1 MTLPAGQISFG
12 QVNTELSLSA
22 TAQISLNDAAVR
34 TLAGVPSG
42 AIAMSNLQGK
52 SNASNFFARLNNASQ
67 DGGDNNTI
75 WDIASSST
83 AIYTAG
89 VINSTAN
96 KFYTIASY
104 TPAGVL
110 NWKNIYTFGA
120 GASANLQAN
129 KIAID
134 SSGNVYF
141 IMLYGSNYTLVKID
155 SSGAQ
160 VFAKTMPTASFDE
173 WNGVAIDTSD
183 GVYVIGKKGTKAVL
197 MKLTTAAAVTWIT
210 SVDTSVGLYAYTLC
224 VGGGYV
230 YASIGLQTGAR
241 RATILQFN
249 TSGSFTNSL
258 SYSVGTNN
266 YALGMAADSS
276 GNLYYGLT
284 GEFYAA
290 AVQKFNTSLT
300 PQYAT
305 FITLKSGNTYV
316 NSLTIDSS
324 GNSYMALRSDTGGYT
339 FCKHNSSGVLQWQRK
354 ITNAGDINRGQGFS
368 TNITPAGKLAVGG
381 YNFNSSGGFNL
392 YPWVSPI
399 VPVDGSLTNTYSVG
413 GVSYVYAASALT
425 EGTYSPASGVNYWS
439 GATPTTPTLSAETI
453 TVASASTL
461 TSNITII

>member
-1 MTLPAGQISFG
+1 MTLPAGQISLG
-12 QVNTELSLSA
+12 EVNTELSLSA

-67 DGGDNNTI
+67 DGDDSNTI

-89 VINSTAN
+89 AINSTAN
-96 KFYTIASY
+96 RLYTVASY

-110 NWKNIYTFGA
+110 NWKNIYTFST
-120 GASANLQAN
+120 GASASFQAN

-141 IMLYGSNYTLVKID
+141 IMLYGSTYTLVKID
-155 SSGAQ
+155 SSGAK
-160 VFAKTMPTASFDE
+160 VWAKAMPTASFDE

-197 MKLTTAAAVTWIT
+197 MKLTTAPAVTWIT
-210 SVDTSVGLYAYTLC
+210 SVDTSVGLYAYTIC

-230 YASIGLQTGAR
+230 YASIGLQTGVR

-284 GEFYAA
+284 SEFYSA

-354 ITNAGDINRGQGFS
+354 ITNAGDLGRGRGFS
-368 TNITPAGKLAVGG
+368 TNITSAGKLAVGG

-399 VPVDGSLTNTYSVG
+399 VPVDGSLTGTYSVG

-425 EGTYSPASGVNYWS
+425 EGTYNPASGANYWS
-439 GATPTTPTLSAETI
+439 GATPSTPTLSDQTI
-453 TVASASTL
+453 TVASASDL

>member
-1 MTLPAGQISFG
+1 MTLPAGQISLG
-12 QVNTELSLSA
+12 EVNTELSLSA

-96 KFYTIASY
+96 KFYTVASY

-120 GASANLQAN
+120 GASSNLQAN

-141 IMLYGSNYTLVKID
+141 IMKYGSVDYILVKIN
-155 SSGAQ
+155 SSGAK
-160 VFAKTMPTASFDE
+160 VWAKAMPTASFDE

-197 MKLTTAAAVTWIT
+197 MKLTTAPAVTWIT
-210 SVDTSVGLYAYTLC
+210 SVDTSVGLDAYTIC

-249 TSGSFTNSL
+249 TSGSYTNSL

-284 GEFYAA
+284 SEFYAA
-290 AVQKFNTSLT
+290 ALQKFNTSLT

-305 FITLKSGNTYV
+305 FITLKTGNTYV

-324 GNSYMALRSDTGGYT
+324 GNSYMALRAGYV

-354 ITNAGDINRGQGFS
+354 ISNAGDLSRAQGFS
-368 TNITPAGKLAVGG
+368 TNITSAGKLAVGG
-381 YNFNSSGGFNL
+381 YDFNSSGGFNL
-392 YPWVSPI
+392 YPWISPI

-413 GVSYVYAASALT
+413 GVSYVYAASTLT
-425 EGTYSPASGVNYWS
+425 EGTYNPASGANYWS
-439 GATPTTPTLSAETI
+439 GATPTTPTLSDATI
-453 TVASASTL
+453 TVASASDL